1 MKLHFFKGRW
11 GQVSSSGW
19 AGADPA
25 FVLSSQKKCQ
35 GRTIH
40 SFVPA
45 GARLGSLCPAQVK
58 GCLSFGMSGLKAAP
72 VLAVEEE

>member
-1 MKLHFFKGRW
+1 MTLTGAGRA
-11 GQVSSSGW
+11 SDW
-19 AGADPA
+19 AGADTA
-25 FVLSSQKKCQ
+25 FVLSWQKKCQ
-35 GRTIH
+35 GRTIR

-45 GARLGSLCPAQVK
+45 RARLGSLCPAQVK